1 MSGDGFPEWK
11 LTEKRLSEVERQ
23 QLSQAQEL
31 SRLRNLAQST
41 RDDMGQ
47 LKTALLGNATL
58 GMDGLLERLERLED
72 RLTRVWWLFV
82 AVLGIGAMLNIITL
96 YFLFR
101 LLELYG
107 G

>member
-58 GMDGLLERLERLED
+58 GMDGLLERLESLEVKLTKVWQVFLVALTLGSLLNITTLYLLVKLLD
-72 RLTRVWWLFV
+72 RL
-82 AVLGIGAMLNIITL
+82 
-96 YFLFR
+96 
-101 LLELYG
+101 
-107 G
+107 